1 MINFANV
8 SLNQK
13 ENKNIEEREKENKIE
28 RSQNLVENSEIQLF

>member
-1 MINFANV
+1 MINFANI

-28 RSQNLVENSEIQLF
+28 RSQNLVENSEIQLI

>member
-1 MINFANV
+1 MINFANT

-28 RSQNLVENSEIQLF
+28 RSQNLVENFEIQLI